1 MLKVLTTLMRGA
13 AAEAEEAMFEANA
26 IRILEQQL
34 RDAATALEHSRRE
47 LACAMAHRAS
57 EARAVEAL
65 ETRITEL
72 EQSGAAAITGGRE
85 DLAREA
91 STVIAATEDE
101 LGERRASVARFDVDI
116 ARLRQLA
123 DDGRRRLVD
132 LRRGLEM
139 ARAQEALR
147 RAGANGRRA
156 LATGAGALREAET
169 TLARIRESHRQA
181 EDVAIASECLEADAT
196 GRDLE
201 RRLTE
206 AGFGPGLKTRPSD
219 VMARLRLRSVE
230 AGAGMAPASPVPAA
244 PSNGSDGQ

>member
-1 MLKVLTTLMRGA
+1 MFKALSYLIRGA
-13 AAEAEEAMFEANA
+13 AAEAEDAVFEAHA

-34 RDAATALEHSRRE
+34 RDAATALEHLKRE

-65 ETRITEL
+65 DHRIAEL
-72 EQSGAAAITGGRE
+72 EKSAIAAINGNRN
-85 DLAREA
+85 DLAEEA
-91 STVIAATEDE
+91 ATVIAAAEDE
-101 LGERRASVARFDVDI
+101 RSDRHAAAVRFDLDI

-156 LATGAGALREAET
+156 LATGAGALREAEA
-169 TLARIRESHRQA
+169 TLARIREGHIKA
-181 EDVAIASECLEADAT
+181 EDVAAAAEELDTEAS
-196 GRDLE
+196 GRGLDQ
-201 RRLTE
+201 RLRD
-206 AGFGPGLKTRPSD
+206 AGFGPSLKTRPADVLARLQQSRSATAPREQVSPSD
-219 VMARLRLRSVE
+219 VAARPD
-230 AGAGMAPASPVPAA
+230 AP
-244 PSNGSDGQ
+244 